1 MLSNA
6 VIAVV
11 NAVVNAVVI
20 VIVNASVV
28 VVIVVDSIRYL
39 YSAFFHKNQ

>member
-6 VIAVV
+6 VI
-11 NAVVNAVVI
+11 AVVNAVVI

-28 VVIVVDSIRYL
+28 VVIVDSIRYL
-39 YSAFFHKNQ
+39 YSAFFQKNQ

>member
-6 VIAVV
+6 VI
-11 NAVVNAVVI
+11 AVVNAVVI

-28 VVIVVDSIRYL
+28 VVIDSIRYL